1 MDNTKI
7 KRRYRRVRIGRRFYE
22 IDTERAR
29 QAGRR
34 IGKALFYIALA
45 GIGVALFR
53 WGHDY
58 ATRERGYNAIGG
70 EMFFL
75 LLPLLWWVFSQCIKD
90 TIHMIVELWGAE
102 PPPSEAASKYEA
114 VNKRRKEGAREA
126 WQSRSNIHK
135 SE

>member
-1 MDNTKI
+1 MDNAKI

-22 IDTERAR
+22 IDTDRAR

-58 ATRERGYNAIGG
+58 ATQERGYNAIGG

-75 LLPLLWWVFSQCIKD
+75 LLPLFWWMFSQCLKD
-90 TIHMIVELWGAE
+90 TIRTIFEVWDIK
-102 PPPSEAASKYEA
+102 PPTEAAKKKAEA
-114 VNKRRKEGAREA
+114 EERRKEGAREA
-126 WQSRSNIHK
+126 WQSKRYMHK